1 MVTHANTEMAV
12 TKADV
17 FTHSPLEA
25 DLARH
30 AVPHGEAP
38 GLARRH
44 REGEGNVGKSFYCG
58 VPGKE
63 WVKQSKQ
70 N

>member
-25 DLARH
+25 DLACH
-30 AVPHGEAP
+30 AVPHREAP
-38 GLARRH
+38 GWPGGTGRERERRAR
-44 REGEGNVGKSFYCG
+44 VFTVQALGKNG
-58 VPGKE
+58 
-63 WVKQSKQ
+63 
-70 N
+70 